1 MLERI
6 AVIADVHGNIPALEA
21 VLKDIAQRGV
31 KRIICLG
38 DTIGKGPNP
47 DIAVDKVRQECEVVI
62 QGNWE
67 AGIIW
72 PLEGISP
79 EFAQIIQWNLN
90 KLGTARLD
98 YLAQT
103 PYCIDLLLSGK
114 LVRLFHSSAKG
125 IHHRVHPVN
134 PLEERLAMFENTVHT
149 GKSFTDRAPDVVGY
163 ADIHGAYIQHFEGK
177 TLFNTGSVGN
187 PLDITQ
193 SSYVIIEGTAD
204 TADLSSLAIS
214 FVRVP
219 YDIESAILLAENE
232 PDMPGL
238 AEYISELRTA
248 KYARKKIS
256 T

>member
-21 VLKDIAQRGV
+21 VLKDIEQRGI

-47 DIAVDKVRQECEVVI
+47 DIAVDKVRQNCEALI
-62 QGNWE
+62 MGNWE
-67 AGIIW
+67 AGILW
-72 PLEGISP
+72 PLDGIGP
-79 EFAQIIQWNLN
+79 EFAQIIEWNRR
-90 KLGTARLD
+90 KLGTERLD

-103 PYCIDLLLSGK
+103 PFCIDLVLSGK

-125 IHHRVHPVN
+125 IHNRVHPVN
-134 PLEERLAMFENTVHT
+134 PLEERLAMFENTAHT
-149 GKSFTDRAPDVVGY
+149 GRAPTDRTPDVVGY

-187 PLDITQ
+187 PLEITQ
-193 SSYVIIEGTAD
+193 SSYIVLEGAAD
-204 TADLSSLAIS
+204 PTKLSSLAIS

-219 YDIESAILLAENE
+219 YDVEAAIVLAENE
-232 PDMPGL
+232 PGMPGL
-238 AEYISELRTA
+238 AEYITELRTA
-248 KYARKKIS
+248 KYARKKITS
-256 T
+256 